1 MGWFPN
7 SNATAGLWSLFGLPG
22 GFRFGRDDGRG
33 GRFHR
38 LHEAGRRQ
46 HVRDRLRR
54 LECLLT
60 GRGALPA
67 LGGRHL
73 SEDVAGRQLD
83 VALLRQ
89 AIDEL
94 ARDDLLDGARGAL
107 YLNAVIALEQRRH
120 FLARRPEQLRDLV
133 NPDC

>member
-1 MGWFPN
+1 
-7 SNATAGLWSLFGLPG
+7 LFGLPG
-22 GFRFGRDDGRG
+22 GCFRFGRDDRRG

-38 LHEAGRRQ
+38 LYEAWRRQ

-54 LECLLT
+54 LGYLLG

-94 ARDDLLDGARGAL
+94 AGDDLLDGARGAL

-120 FLARRPEQLRDLV
+120 FLACGPEQFRDFI
-133 NPDC
+133 NPNS